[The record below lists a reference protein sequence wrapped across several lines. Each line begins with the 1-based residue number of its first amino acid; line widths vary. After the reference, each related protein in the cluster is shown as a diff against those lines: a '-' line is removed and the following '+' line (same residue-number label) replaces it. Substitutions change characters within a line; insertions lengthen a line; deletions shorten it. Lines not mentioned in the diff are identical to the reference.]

1 MTAATFDFTGSTDSC
16 KNRFFYIGYDG
27 YPKGAAYMLD
37 ALRDRADSDDFV
49 NLPDDAI
56 ALSYDK
62 RMGESEPTG
71 LFHGTSYH
79 YRISANCERV
89 QCLRAEHPCPEAPA
103 TAWVPIFEGT
113 FREFTNW
120 AIQYGPAA

>member
-49 NLPDDAI
+49 NLPPNFVWI
-56 ALSYDK
+56 
-62 RMGESEPTG
+62 
-71 LFHGTSYH
+71 
-79 YRISANCERV
+79 RV
-89 QCLRAEHPCPEAPA
+89 NPSTKL
-103 TAWVPIFEGT
+103 GSL
-113 FREFTNW
+113 
-120 AIQYGPAA
+120 